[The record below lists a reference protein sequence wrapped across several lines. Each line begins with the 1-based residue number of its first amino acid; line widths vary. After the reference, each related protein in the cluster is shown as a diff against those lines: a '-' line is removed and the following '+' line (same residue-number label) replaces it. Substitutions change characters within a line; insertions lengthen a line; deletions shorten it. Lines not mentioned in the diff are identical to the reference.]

1 MSRIDNDLE
10 EALQDIHDAPSISAE
25 QVRDVLK
32 EKLPD
37 AIDMAYYCS
46 GEAIDGND
54 DLLLEFAGHGPTFEI
69 RIPNDT

>member
-1 MSRIDNDLE
+1 MTSEEQLETALSRI
-10 EALQDIHDAPSISAE
+10 HDTPSITPE

-37 AIDMAYYCS
+37 SIGMAYYCS
-46 GEAIDGND
+46 GEAINGND

-69 RIPNDT
+69 RIPNL